1 MRILSEFEARFAKM
15 ASQKSF
21 EIRKYFLLSASN
33 TQIKKKISKKE
44 EEMILDINR
53 LLRFYKYNLGGKR

>member
-15 ASQKSF
+15 ASQESF

-33 TQIKKKISKKE
+33 TQIKKKNKKE
-44 EEMILDINR
+44 RGGNDFKDINR
-53 LLRFYKYNLGGKR
+53 LLRLY